1 KLSIPRAESRA
12 ALIVLASIHRWLSA
26 CESANEIVLVT
37 PWKIANVSTQP
48 GAGTTLMTH
57 VPRLRPRGSDSSRK
71 TIASDGSWTEL
82 SLRCQGCGPVVAVE
96 PCHSWPFMPL
106 ALE

>member
-1 KLSIPRAESRA
+1 MPRAESRA
-12 ALIVLASIHRWLSA
+12 ALIVLASSHLWLSA

-48 GAGTTLMTH
+48 APGATLMTQ
-57 VPRLRPRGSDSSRK
+57 VPRFRPRGSDSSRK
-71 TIASDGSWTEL
+71 TIASEVSWTEL
-82 SLRCQGCGPVVAVE
+82 SFTYQGCGVEVAV
-96 PCHSWPFMPL
+96 PCQSWPFMPL